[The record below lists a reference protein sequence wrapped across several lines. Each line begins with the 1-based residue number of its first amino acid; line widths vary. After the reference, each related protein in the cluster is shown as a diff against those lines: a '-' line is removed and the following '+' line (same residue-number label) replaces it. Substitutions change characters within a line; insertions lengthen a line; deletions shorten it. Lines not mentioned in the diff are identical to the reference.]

1 MPNRKASGPDDISVE
16 TLKAG
21 GASLDQQ
28 LASLYTKC
36 LKENKI
42 PKSWKSS
49 KMVLIHKKGDNKDL
63 KNYRPI
69 SLLSNIYKVF
79 TKILTLRL
87 TRVLDEN
94 QPIEQAGFRS
104 GYSTIDH
111 IHTVNQLKEKCAE
124 YQKPLCFAFV
134 DYEKAFDSAESKA
147 ILNSLEKQGIDK
159 GYIDALAEIQN

>member
-1 MPNRKASGPDDISVE
+1 MLFQMPNGKASGSDGKPVE

-21 GASLDQQ
+21 GASLDQK

-36 LKENKI
+36 VKENKI

-79 TKILTLRL
+79 TK
-87 TRVLDEN
+87 
-94 QPIEQAGFRS
+94 F
-104 GYSTIDH
+104 
-111 IHTVNQLKEKCAE
+111 
-124 YQKPLCFAFV
+124 
-134 DYEKAFDSAESKA
+134 
-147 ILNSLEKQGIDK
+147 
-159 GYIDALAEIQN
+159 

>member
-1 MPNRKASGPDDISVE
+1 MPNGRASGRDGISVE
-16 TLKAG
+16 TLKSG

-28 LASLYTKC
+28 LAILYIKC
-36 LKENKI
+36 WNEKKI

-49 KMVLIHKKGDNKDL
+49 KLVFIHKKGDNKDL

-69 SLLSNIYKVF
+69 SLLSNTYKVF

-104 GYSTIDH
+104 AYSIIDH
-111 IHTVNQLKEKCAE
+111 IHTVNQ
-124 YQKPLCFAFV
+124 
-134 DYEKAFDSAESKA
+134 
-147 ILNSLEKQGIDK
+147 
-159 GYIDALAEIQN
+159 